1 MNDLLQE
8 PDPVRTSRHHRLMWQ
23 IRVLCSGCDEES
35 EVVVAEVDDVD
46 REACPCG
53 YSYVVL
59 SVSGFE
65 PVYAEEAEVIELH
78 RRPLKLPNA
87 A

>member
-1 MNDLLQE
+1 MNELLQG

-23 IRVLCSGCDEES
+23 IRVVCSGCNEES
-35 EVVVAEVDDVD
+35 ELVVAEVDDVD

-65 PVYAEEAEVIELH
+65 PVYAEQAEVIELP
-78 RRPLKLPNA
+78 RRPRKLSNA

>member
-1 MNDLLQE
+1 MNELLQG
-8 PDPVRTSRHHRLMWQ
+8 PGPVRTSRHHRLMWQ
-23 IRVLCSGCDEES
+23 IRVVCSACSEES

-59 SVSGFE
+59 AVSGFE
-65 PVYAEEAEVIELH
+65 PVYAEEAEVIELPRSP
-78 RRPLKLPNA
+78 RRLSTA